1 MPARNALSMAPPHAV
16 LLALTRLGED
26 LRTARLRRN
35 LTIDEVAAKIG
46 AGRRAVAD
54 AERGKA
60 TTSMAVYAALLWSYD
75 LLGGI
80 EHLADP
86 SRDQEGMI
94 LSRSKQRSRAR
105 SSQGLS
111 NDF

>member
-1 MPARNALSMAPPHAV
+1 MPARNALSTAPPHAV
-16 LLALTRLGED
+16 LLALAHLGTD
-26 LRTARLRRN
+26 LREARLRRN
-35 LTIDEVAAKIG
+35 LTIDEVATKIG
-46 AGRRAVAD
+46 SGRRAVAD

-75 LLGGI
+75 LLGGM
-80 EHLADP
+80 EQLADP

-94 LSRSKQRSRAR
+94 LARSKRRSRAR
-105 SSQGLS
+105 PSQGLS

>member
-16 LLALTRLGED
+16 LLALARLGEN
-26 LRTARLRRN
+26 LRTARLHRN

-54 AERGKA
+54 AEHGKA

-75 LLGGI
+75 LLSDI
-80 EHLADP
+80 EQLADP
-86 SRDQEGMI
+86 SRDQEGII
-94 LSRSKQRSRAR
+94 LARSKQRSRAR
-105 SSQGLS
+105 PSQGLS

>member
-1 MPARNALSMAPPHAV
+1 MPARNTLSTAPPHAV
-16 LLALTRLGED
+16 LLALARLGED

-35 LTIDEVAAKIG
+35 FTIDEVAAKIG

-75 LLGGI
+75 LLGGV

-86 SRDQEGMI
+86 SDDQEGVI
-94 LSRSKQRSRAR
+94 LARAKQRSRAR
-105 SSQGLS
+105 PSKGLS